1 MLFWDE
7 FEADRPDM
15 LFTNSFV
22 GLRR

>member
-7 FEADRPDM
+7 FKADRPDM